1 MKITPKTVINRDIIH
16 PFSKEL
22 RPAQKAVAA
31 VSSGVLFVLTFGT
44 LHYRALK
51 IEKKV
56 KKELE
61 MEQKTKKVVEETIKP
76 PTPLQIEK
84 KVKKP
89 VEQEY
94 RTNNV
99 IKKTIKPPSEKPV
112 VEPQPVVSP
121 VETKLTAPRS
131 PQQTK
136 LYNSLSPLEKNLYDT
151 LSLHQGAFADL
162 VLLIIKGRLNQFQVD
177 DKKNIT
183 LDLKAGSAPIKVM
196 GFDLDAKLPGQINLQ
211 YSPEDKTMIFLQ
223 NFVIEKA
230 GAEILKPKSAV
241 FSDQGVKINA
251 EFHWLVKLTDRPKLL
266 KPPLSSARVFELFS

>member
-61 MEQKTKKVVEETIKP
+61 LDQKTKKVVEETIQP
-76 PTPLQIEK
+76 PTSLQIEK
-84 KVKKP
+84 KVKKQ

-94 RTNNV
+94 RTNKV
-99 IKKTIKPPSEKPV
+99 IKKTITPSLEKPV
-112 VEPQPVVSP
+112 AAPQVVKAQEKSF
-121 VETKLTAPRS
+121 TAPRS
-131 PQQTK
+131 TQQTK
-136 LYNSLSPLEKNLYDT
+136 LYNSLSPVEKNLYET
-151 LSLHQGAFADL
+151 LYLHQGAFADL
-162 VLLIIKGRLNQFQVD
+162 VLLIVKGRLNHFQVD
-177 DKKNIT
+177 DKQNIS

-196 GFDLDAKLPGQINLQ
+196 GFDLDAKLPGQINLR